1 MKFKKQ
7 PKIRKHKEILFAVYA
22 KAETETFDAGDV
34 INFWPT
40 MKLAV
45 KDAGE
50 IDSSGELVGVKEW
63 F

>member
-7 PKIRKHKEILFAVYA
+7 PKIRKHKEIFAVYA
-22 KAETETFDAGDV
+22 KVDNEAFDEGDV

-45 KDAGE
+45 KDASE
-50 IDSSGELVGVKEW
+50 IDASGELVGVKEW

>member
-7 PKIRKHKEILFAVYA
+7 PKIRKHKEIFAVYA
-22 KAETETFDAGDV
+22 KVETETFDEGDV
-34 INFWPT
+34 IHFWPT
-40 MKLAV
+40 RKLAI

-50 IDSSGELVGVKEW
+50 IDASGELVGVKDW